1 MPDRAILFIDGNN
14 WYHSL
19 KAVGL
24 SDLFRLNYVKLAAKL
39 LGPRDLSGIR
49 YYIGQ
54 VKQQGNPELY
64 ASQRKF
70 VDALKACDPRV
81 SVHFGRLET
90 RPAASPVAK
99 ELRHL
104 LSTLP
109 VRLDPVVYRALSEL
123 ASRHASPTIIVE
135 KAVDVMLAVDMV
147 VMAERDQFDS
157 AYLLSADGDFTPA
170 VEAVRYHNKRVY
182 AVSAGSGAQL
192 ASAANS
198 FIRIDGQWL
207 AECFD

>member
-1 MPDRAILFIDGNN
+1 MADRAILFIDGNN

-19 KAVGL
+19 KAIGL
-24 SDLFRLNYVKLAAKL
+24 SDLFRLNYATLSTKLV
-39 LGPRDLSGIR
+39 GPRQLTGIR

-54 VKQQGNPELY
+54 VKQQGNSALY
-64 ASQRKF
+64 AAQRKF
-70 VDALKACDPRV
+70 VDALRASDSGV

-90 RPAASPVAK
+90 RPAADHVAK
-99 ELRHL
+99 ELRQL

-109 VRLDPVVYRALSEL
+109 VRIDPMVYRALSEL
-123 ASRHASPTIIVE
+123 AARHANPTVIVE

-170 VEAVRYHNKRVY
+170 VKAARSHGKRVY
-182 AVSAGSGAQL
+182 AVSAGPGAQL
-192 ASAANS
+192 ATAVNS
-198 FIRIDGQWL
+198 FIRIDSMWL
-207 AECFD
+207 ADCFD

>member
-1 MPDRAILFIDGNN
+1 MEARAVLFIDGNN

-19 KAVGL
+19 KGIGL
-24 SDLFRLNYVKLAAKL
+24 NDLFRLNYTRVSSKL
-39 LGPRDLSGIR
+39 LGPRQLTGIR

-54 VKQQGNPELY
+54 VKQHGNPELY
-64 ASQRKF
+64 AAQRKF
-70 VDALKACDPRV
+70 VSALRASDPRV
-81 SVHFGRLET
+81 SVHFGRLES
-90 RPAASPVAK
+90 RPASDLAAK
-99 ELRHL
+99 ELRQI

-109 VRLDPVVYRALSEL
+109 VQIDPRVYRALSDL
-123 ASRHASPTIIVE
+123 ASRHANPTVIVE

-170 VEAVRYHNKRVY
+170 VEAVRSHGKRVY
-182 AVSAGSGAQL
+182 AVSGGYGAQL
-192 ASAANS
+192 AATVNS

-207 AECFD
+207 ADCFD